1 MLKANKNG
9 VIVIRQTPNTNLSA
23 KKAKPPPSA
32 ESKRSV
38 HLSRNSSRRNS
49 RNEDPSKFNNIPNNE
64 RKKSSTFRSS
74 KSPSKSNQ
82 IDKLSKAKSF
92 HELNNDLTP
101 PRSPILPTR
110 FVEET
115 LLIKYIENIIKLV
128 ENTNL
133 ILEVIYFL
141 GIHHLATK
149 CHPINNLMNYC
160 TGDKF
165 LLEIRKR
172 IELSHKIMSIK
183 MELQILHKTV
193 LNFIFCVGIVSLP
206 RPLMMNITTH
216 RSSNCTR
223 LKTGLYSLDILLI
236 SFSKVK

>member
-141 GIHHLATK
+141 GIHHLATQ

-160 TGDKF
+160 MGDKF

-183 MELQILHKTV
+183 MELPILHKKI
-193 LNFIFCVGIVSLP
+193 LNSTFCVGIVSLP
-206 RPLMMNITTH
+206 RPLMMNITT
-216 RSSNCTR
+216 RCSSNCTR

>member
-9 VIVIRQTPNTNLSA
+9 VIVIRQTPNQNLSA
-23 KKAKPPPSA
+23 KKTKPPPSA

-115 LLIKYIENIIKLV
+115 LLIKNIENTII
-128 ENTNL
+128 
-133 ILEVIYFL
+133 
-141 GIHHLATK
+141 
-149 CHPINNLMNYC
+149 
-160 TGDKF
+160 
-165 LLEIRKR
+165 R
-172 IELSHKIMSIK
+172 
-183 MELQILHKTV
+183 
-193 LNFIFCVGIVSLP
+193 
-206 RPLMMNITTH
+206 
-216 RSSNCTR
+216 
-223 LKTGLYSLDILLI
+223 
-236 SFSKVK
+236 

>member
-1 MLKANKNG
+1 MEIQLTTLPEIQPQLLRIPHYLYPPGGPVLQVAIKIHQCWTTPGSSNTIHSILLFYYYFNQRIHYFLKKYFYLIAFHSSRSGMLKANKNG

-49 RNEDPSKFNNIPNNE
+49 RNEDPSKFNNMPNNE

-82 IDKLSKAKSF
+82 MDKLSKAKSF

-110 FVEET
+110 
-115 LLIKYIENIIKLV
+115 YI
-128 ENTNL
+128 
-133 ILEVIYFL
+133 
-141 GIHHLATK
+141 H
-149 CHPINNLMNYC
+149 
-160 TGDKF
+160 
-165 LLEIRKR
+165 
-172 IELSHKIMSIK
+172 
-183 MELQILHKTV
+183 
-193 LNFIFCVGIVSLP
+193 
-206 RPLMMNITTH
+206 
-216 RSSNCTR
+216 
-223 LKTGLYSLDILLI
+223 
-236 SFSKVK
+236 